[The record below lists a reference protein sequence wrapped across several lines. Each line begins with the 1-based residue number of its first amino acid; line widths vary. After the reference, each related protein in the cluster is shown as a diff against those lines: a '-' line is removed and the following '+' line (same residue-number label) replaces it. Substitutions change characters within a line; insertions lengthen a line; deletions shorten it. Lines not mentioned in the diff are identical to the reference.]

1 MDISLRMMTPDDI
14 PAGLRLKEI
23 AGWNQTRGDWERFL
37 FASPQGCFVAEA
49 DGEVAGTAAN
59 ISYEGRFA

>member
-49 DGEVAGTAAN
+49 DGEVAGTAAT